1 MKRFLVAVLV
11 VAGCS
16 APPPPEPVTVPA
28 PSSRAQGELGPGHV
42 TATALNVREEP
53 TTDSAVLTMLRRG
66 ASLQLI
72 EEKEGWYRVRVASGR
87 TGWVSAQYVARG
99 TAPARRRG
107 GCPPDS
113 DYAIEKSP
121 MPSFS
126 EDGPHGLVVVE
137 ANVNT
142 SGEVTLTK
150 VLSNTTGDP
159 ALGAKAEREIRSARF
174 TPPVRDCV
182 KRSFIFTYKRAF

>member
-1 MKRFLVAVLV
+1 MKRFLVAVLF

-16 APPPPEPVTVPA
+16 APPPPEPVTVPP
-28 PSSRAQGELGPGHV
+28 PSPQTQRELGAGYV

-53 TTDSAVLTMLRRG
+53 TTDGAVLTMLQRG
-66 ASLQLI
+66 ASLELI
-72 EEKEGWYRVRVASGR
+72 EEKEGWYRVRVASGQ
-87 TGWVSAQYVARG
+87 TGWVSAQYVSRG
-99 TAPARRRG
+99 TAPARRRR

-126 EDGPHGLVVVE
+126 EVGPHGLVVVE

-142 SGEVTLTK
+142 GGEVTSTR
-150 VLSNTTGDP
+150 VMSNTTGDP
-159 ALGAKAEREIRSARF
+159 ALAAKAEREIRSARF
-174 TPPVRDCV
+174 SPPVRDCV
-182 KRSFIFTYKRAF
+182 KRAFIFTYKRAF